1 MRLTVGKKLAI
12 AFNLA
17 LAFLLAVGYLADR
30 SSTELV
36 RVTEEAEQ
44 SKQILAELDGLNG
57 ALTDVESAS
66 RGYVLDG
73 SAVFLSQREA
83 SVHDARGHMS
93 RLKALLATA
102 PARLAQ
108 LESASTLI
116 AQKLAQMKEQ
126 CDVRTSAGF
135 EAGVRH
141 FQTTGGRDLMEKL
154 RSGLS
159 RLQDDEHARF
169 AAANRRAH
177 GTADSTHQLL
187 VFVTFG
193 AVALMYAIGYLLTRQ
208 ITTALRQLTNA
219 TAAVEAGRLDLE
231 ISVDTKDELSDLADA
246 FKRMVED
253 LRGRAQAAR
262 QIAHGELDIQCPP
275 RSDKDEFGTAF
286 EVMIARLRAKVHQFS
301 EIAEGNL
308 SSDVAPDGERD
319 QLGSAV
325 LKMVAN
331 LRSIAKLAAELAA
344 GNLKADVSPRNERDE
359 LGRALAGMTAQLRQL
374 VASIQEV
381 SHLLGTSANQIL
393 AASGEHEKIVSQ
405 QTSALSETTASVSE
419 LTRTQKQLVA
429 NTNSIAG
436 LLQKTMTAVGQ
447 GRGEVNSTAHSLDEI
462 HRKSQAT
469 SERIALLSTKVQQ
482 ISKIVTTIREITE
495 QINLLAL
502 NAAIEAARAGDQG
515 RGFAVV
521 ATEVRRLAER
531 TDRSTEDIVEL
542 IEAVQAATHTTVLSN
557 EENLRSVA
565 TGVKSV
571 EETVSVFGALQTDA
585 ERLSDAV
592 EQAVLSIRQQE
603 AAFAQIETAV
613 QQISAGMNQSLGGT
627 KENVEAA
634 RELTQ
639 LATTL
644 RERTSRFRLE

>member
-1 MRLTVGKKLAI
+1 MRFTVGKKLAV
-12 AFNLA
+12 AFTLA
-17 LAFLLAVGYLADR
+17 LVFLLGVGYLADR
-30 SSTELV
+30 SASELV
-36 RVTEEAEQ
+36 LVAEEAEQ
-44 SKQILAELDGLNG
+44 NEQVVAELDGLGG
-57 ALTDVESAS
+57 ALTEVESAT

-73 SAVFLSQREA
+73 ATTFLEQREA
-83 SVHDARGHMS
+83 ALQDARQRQS
-93 RLKALLATA
+93 RLKALLAAT

-108 LESASTLI
+108 LDAASALI
-116 AQKLAQMKEQ
+116 ARKLGQMKEQ
-126 CDVRTSAGF
+126 CDLRASAGF
-135 EAGVRH
+135 EAALKH
-141 FQTTGGRDLMEKL
+141 FQTTGGRDLMQKVREL
-154 RSGLS
+154 LS
-159 RLQDDEHARF
+159 KMSDEEHARF
-169 AAANRRAH
+169 KASSLRAR
-177 GTADSTHQLL
+177 GTADSTHRLL

-193 AVALMYAIGYLLTRQ
+193 AVAVMYAVGYLLTRQ
-208 ITTALRQLTNA
+208 ITAALRQLQTA

-231 ISVDTKDELSDLADA
+231 ISVDTGDELGDLADA

-253 LRGRAQAAR
+253 LRRRALAAR

-275 RSDKDEFGTAF
+275 RSDKDEFGIAF
-286 EVMIARLRAKVHQFS
+286 EVMISRLRAKVHQFS

-319 QLGSAV
+319 QLGLAV
-325 LKMVAN
+325 VKMVAN
-331 LRSIAKLAAELAA
+331 LRGIARLAGDLAA
-344 GNLKADVSPRNERDE
+344 GNLNAEIAPRNERDE
-359 LGRALAGMTAQLRQL
+359 LGRALAGMTLQLRQL
-374 VASIQEV
+374 VSSIQEV
-381 SHLLGTSANQIL
+381 TRLLSGSAGQIL
-393 AASGEHEKIVSQ
+393 TSSGEHEKIVSQ
-405 QTSALSETTASVSE
+405 QTAALNQTTASVSE

-429 NTNSIAG
+429 NTDGIAG
-436 LLQKTMTAVGQ
+436 LLQKTMAAVGH
-447 GRGEVNSTAHSLDEI
+447 GRNEVDSTAHSLDEI
-462 HRKSQAT
+462 QRKSQAT
-469 SERIALLSTKVQQ
+469 SERIALLTAKVQQ

-542 IEAVQAATHTTVLSN
+542 IEAVQTATNTTVLSN

-571 EETVSVFGALQTDA
+571 EGTVSVFGALQTDA

-613 QQISAGMNQSLGGT
+613 QEINAGMNHSLAGT
-627 KENVEAA
+627 RENVDAA
-634 RELTQ
+634 KELTR
-639 LATTL
+639 LATML
-644 RERTSRFRLE
+644 RERTAQFRLG